1 MRYLPY
7 KSGHRR
13 DAVRLKIRPLGQ
25 GLSVPAGCVLWFL
38 LIVFAATQAAAGASA
53 QQELTAEV
61 ILSKKAYAPRETVI
75 VALHVIIPESYHLY
89 ANPLG
94 PGIGKPVVIRVRAS
108 KGIQWLDLYKSP
120 PGKFTP
126 EIGDW
131 VWAYEKETFFFC
143 KGVLAKNPPPV
154 VRSWISLQGLVCHTS
169 CVQVKKA
176 FDFEIRTDGDGTGLP
191 FEGAEKLRSFSS
203 QYELMNFNIVNDT
216 LRAQAETNDSLFGR
230 ISLMQKPPSP
240 EEKTLAWDYDPVERK
255 MTMNLL
261 LAILFGFLAGI
272 ILNVMPCVLP
282 VLGIKILSLAQT
294 GGASRRTALLRSL
307 VFSAGM
313 MSVFMMLAALAS
325 FAHMSWGQ
333 HFQSPWFLIAL
344 ILITVVFSLG
354 MFDIYILP
362 IPTNDIADL
371 EKKSGRG
378 AVGDFMRGMLATL
391 LATPC
396 SGPFLGATLAWTL
409 TQSTLV
415 IFLVFG
421 SIGLGMA
428 FPYVLLSSNKT
439 LLLLMPRPG
448 RWMNDF
454 KNLMGF
460 LLLGASVYLL
470 FGLPKDMVAAT
481 VSFCLVAA
489 FTIVIYSRLAPFG
502 SSLSRKTVAA
512 FVAGL
517 VLATGGYYS
526 IDALYHARY
535 STALSQDLR
544 HHDIRWEDFSSLQ
557 LKAAHAEGRNV
568 VVDFTANWCL
578 NCQYN
583 LMTVLSDD
591 VVMDLFQKKDVMAVK
606 ADLTWTN
613 PAAESLLH
621 NLGSRS
627 VPFLA
632 VFRGDDP
639 YHPIIMRDIL
649 NKGDFIRVLKA
660 LPEK

>member
-1 MRYLPY
+1 MRFLPY
-7 KSGHRR
+7 KLR
-13 DAVRLKIRPLGQ
+13 DPKAPRCRKIMPFRQ
-25 GLSVPAGCVLWFL
+25 ELSAP
-38 LIVFAATQAAAGASA
+38 AAGALWFFLMIFSGFQCAVTAA
-53 QQELTAEV
+53 QQELSTEV

-94 PGIGKPVVIRVRAS
+94 PGVGKPVIIRVRAS
-108 KGIQWLDLYKSP
+108 KGVQWLDLYKSP
-120 PGKFTP
+120 PEKFTP
-126 EIGDW
+126 EIGGW
-131 VWAYEKETFFFC
+131 VWAYEKEAFFFC
-143 KGVLAKNPPPV
+143 KGVLAKDPPPV
-154 VRSWISLQGLVCHTS
+154 VRSWISLQGLVCHLS
-169 CVQVKKA
+169 CIQVKKA
-176 FDFEIRTDGDGTGLP
+176 IDFEITTDGDGTAQP
-191 FEGAEKLRSFSS
+191 FENAPALRSFAS

-216 LRAQAETNDSLFGR
+216 ARSAAETNDSLFGQ
-230 ISLMQKPPSP
+230 ILLAQKTSVH
-240 EEKTLAWDYDPVERK
+240 EEKPLTWDYEPVERK
-255 MTMNLL
+255 VSMNLI

-282 VLGIKILSLAQT
+282 VLGIKILSFAQT
-294 GGASRRTALLRSL
+294 GGASRRTALVRSL
-307 VFSAGM
+307 IFSAGM
-313 MSVFMMLAALAS
+313 MSVFIMLAALAS
-325 FAHMSWGQ
+325 FAHLSWGQ

-362 IPTNDIADL
+362 IPTNDISDL

-378 AVGDFMRGMLATL
+378 AVGDFLRGMLATL

-428 FPYVLLSSNKT
+428 FPYVLLSSNRT
-439 LLLLMPRPG
+439 LLRLMPRPG

-454 KNLMGF
+454 QHLMGF
-460 LLLGASVYLL
+460 LLLGASAYLL
-470 FGLPKDMVAAT
+470 FGLPKEMVAAT
-481 VSFCLVAA
+481 VGFCLVAA
-489 FTIVIYSRLAPFG
+489 FAIVLYSRLAPFG
-502 SSLSRKTVAA
+502 SPLSRKAVVA

-517 VLATGGYYS
+517 VVLSGGYFAF
-526 IDALYHARY
+526 DALHRARH
-535 STALSQDLR
+535 SAALPPEVQR
-544 HHDIRWEDFSSLQ
+544 DIQWEDFSPRQ
-557 LKAAHAEGRNV
+557 LKAAHAEGRHV

-583 LMTVLSDD
+583 LITVLSDD
-591 VVMDLFQKKDVMAVK
+591 EVRDLLRKKNVLAVK

-621 NLGSRS
+621 SLGSRS

-649 NKGDFIRVLKA
+649 NKGELIRVLKA